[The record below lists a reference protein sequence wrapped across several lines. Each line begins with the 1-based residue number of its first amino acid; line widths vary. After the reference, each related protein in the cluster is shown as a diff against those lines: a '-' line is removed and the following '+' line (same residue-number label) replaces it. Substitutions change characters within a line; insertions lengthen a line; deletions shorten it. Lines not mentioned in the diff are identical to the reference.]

1 MRLNR
6 KAIRICKLPNINPGR
21 SISGIKALVRAG
33 VGRNGD
39 PAEVLRFFHIVG
51 NRVSGHGDD
60 NGILRTRGKQNRFR
74 KGNGINSGE
83 CLCVFK
89 RLCIGR
95 CSADRIGW
103 IFQICVDLN
112 LVGCII
118 VFGSGYDLT
127 EFFIASISGFCGKNI
142 GNRVTGREIKAVTP
156 SFFFFVIVV
165 PPNKSN
171 CMINHTVKRIA
182 GGGGV
187 RAVVFSGIIHIDH
200 GGNRTVL

>member
-39 PAEVLRFFHIVG
+39 PAEVLRFFYIVG

-74 KGNGINSGE
+74 KGDGINSGE

-95 CSADRIGW
+95 CSADWIGW
-103 IFQICVDLN
+103 IFQVCVNLN
-112 LVGCII
+112 LVGSVI
-118 VFGSGYDLT
+118 VFGGGYDLT
-127 EFFIASISGFCGKNI
+127 EFFIASISGFCDKNI
-142 GNRVTGREIKAVTP
+142 GNRVTGREIKAGGAGSDSVIKVIIRIGRGGDSGVTDKI
-156 SFFFFVIVV
+156 F
-165 PPNKSN
+165 
-171 CMINHTVKRIA
+171 
-182 GGGGV
+182 
-187 RAVVFSGIIHIDH
+187 
-200 GGNRTVL
+200 